1 MTISSTTNRCTYGG
15 NGSTKAF
22 AVPFLFIAE
31 ADVQAVLRGI
41 DGAEHVLDRGVDY
54 MLEGAGDAYGGTL
67 TMNVPPA
74 EGEAL
79 VIRRNPAIV
88 QEVDYMENGPF
99 PAETHERALDRLTM
113 ICQSL
118 SERLDRAVSLRVS
131 SAVSGVE
138 MPDPQDGAA
147 LCWNTEGNLANGP
160 SALDIAEAHEHAE
173 LARLCREAAETA
185 RDEAVQAVGTGF
197 LPDPAEL
204 TALGLLRVD
213 AATQAY
219 ECRTPQQ
226 VCADIGAASL
236 AAANTW
242 TQAQRYGETALTID
256 AGVVQWDMQAAP
268 TAVLTLTED
277 VTGIVITNPGPGELT
292 IVQDATGGWSVAWPA
307 AILWPG
313 GVAPSVTP
321 DAGAEDVFTFTVRGS
336 VLRGVAAQ
344 NLKAVA

>member
-1 MTISSTTNRCTYGG
+1 
-15 NGSTKAF
+15 
-22 AVPFLFIAE
+22 
-31 ADVQAVLRGI
+31 
-41 DGAEHVLDRGVDY
+41 
-54 MLEGAGDAYGGTL
+54 
-67 TMNVPPA
+67 MNVPPA

-160 SALDIAEAHEHAE
+160 SALDIAEAYEHAE

-185 RDEAVQAVGTGF
+185 RDEAVQAAGAGF

-204 TALGLLRVD
+204 SALALLRVD

-226 VCADIGAASL
+226 VCADIGAAPL

-242 TQAQRYGETALTID
+242 TQAQRYGETSLAIS
-256 AGVVQWDMQAAP
+256 AGDLAWDMEDKPKAAI
-268 TAVLTLTED
+268 TLSED
-277 VTGIVITNPGPGELT
+277 VTTWTVTNPGPGELT
-292 IVQDATGGWSVAWPA
+292 LTQDATGGRTVAWPA
-307 AILWPG
+307 SWHWPG
-313 GVAPSVTP
+313 GVPGEVS
-321 DAGAEDVFTFTVRGS
+321 AEANAVDVLTITERGGTIRAML
-336 VLRGVAAQ
+336 V
-344 NLKAVA
+344 NDFKAVA